1 MSTPCWIL
9 PSFTPNAAGSKPPDR
24 NAALICAYSELNSVQ
39 GRIMTQTNRSITM
52 VAGFTALVSF
62 FFYMLMI
69 AFRLELDQRL
79 LYTVICAALTAALA
93 ATGPIARSYLQQRTM
108 LDKKQADDSL
118 DSRQQ
123 RTVEIDLP
131 FNAAFDLT
139 LDALETLD
147 GQNVPVPDDPL
158 LRLESLLAKKQYLR
172 LYETDREMGSIRAGL
187 YIKTLGIPDPVDFSR
202 IEIRLQRLDA
212 DTTLIRIDSK
222 GNALFE
228 NYDLGKN
235 LHYVKLLA
243 QYLRRESHVINAESH
258 LAETDLPTT
267 KADFAEPQNRANNT
281 QSSTS

>member
-1 MSTPCWIL
+1 
-9 PSFTPNAAGSKPPDR
+9 
-24 NAALICAYSELNSVQ
+24 
-39 GRIMTQTNRSITM
+39 MTQTHRSIAM

-131 FNAAFDLT
+131 FDTAFDLT

-147 GQNVPVPDDPL
+147 DQNVPVPDDPL
-158 LRLESLLAKKQYLR
+158 LRLESLMAKKQYLR
-172 LYETDREMGSIRAGL
+172 LYETDREMGSIRVGL
-187 YIKTLGIPDPVDFSR
+187 YVKTLGIPDPVDFSR
-202 IEIRLQRLDA
+202 IDIRLQRLDA

-243 QYLRRESHVINAESH
+243 QYLRRESHAINN
-258 LAETDLPTT
+258 LAETD
-267 KADFAEPQNRANNT
+267 
-281 QSSTS
+281 STSLDTDFTPLENRQSKG

>member
-1 MSTPCWIL
+1 
-9 PSFTPNAAGSKPPDR
+9 
-24 NAALICAYSELNSVQ
+24 
-39 GRIMTQTNRSITM
+39 MTQTNRSIAM
-52 VAGFTALVSF
+52 VAAFTALVSI
-62 FFYMLMI
+62 FFYMLTV
-69 AFRLELDQRL
+69 AFQLDPGQRL
-79 LYTVICAALTAALA
+79 LYTAIQATLTAALVG
-93 ATGPIARSYLQQRTM
+93 TGPIARSYLQRRAM
-108 LDKKQADDSL
+108 LDKKQAHDTL

-158 LRLESLLAKKQYLR
+158 LRLESLMAKKQYLR

-187 YIKTLGIPDPVDFSR
+187 YVKTLGIPDPVDFSR

-243 QYLRRESHVINAESH
+243 HYLRRESNAINN
-258 LAETDLPTT
+258 LAETDSTDVES
-267 KADFAEPQNRANNT
+267 DFTPPGNR
-281 QSSTS
+281 QSKT

>member
-1 MSTPCWIL
+1 
-9 PSFTPNAAGSKPPDR
+9 
-24 NAALICAYSELNSVQ
+24 
-39 GRIMTQTNRSITM
+39 MTQTHRSIAM
-52 VAGFTALVSF
+52 VAGFTALVSI

-69 AFRLELDQRL
+69 AFRLELDQQL

-93 ATGPIARSYLQQRTM
+93 AAGPIARSYLQRRAM
-108 LDKKQADDSL
+108 LDKKQAHDTL

-131 FNAAFDLT
+131 FNTAFDLT

-158 LRLESLLAKKQYLR
+158 LRLESLRAKKQFLR
-172 LYETDREMGSIRAGL
+172 LYETDREMGGIRAGL
-187 YIKTLGIPDPVDFSR
+187 YVKTLGIPDPVDFSR
-202 IEIRLQRLDA
+202 IDIRLQRLDA
-212 DTTLIRIDSK
+212 NTTLIRIDSK

-243 QYLRRESHVINAESH
+243 QYLRRESHVINAESN
-258 LAETDLPTT
+258 LAETDLPTAKT
-267 KADFAEPQNRANNT
+267 AQTTPIAQ
-281 QSSTS
+281 QSE